1 MECQMPI
8 FKQDYKVLVRCFT
21 FNQSKYIVDAL
32 NGFTMQQ
39 TNFPFVCLIIDDA
52 STDGEQEVIKAFMDN
67 ECDMLNAEYY
77 ENEVT
82 NIILAKSK
90 SNTNCTMV
98 VYLLKKNLYGNPQ
111 KKELY
116 EIWRHA
122 CKYEAICE
130 GDDYWT
136 DERKLQKQV
145 DWMEKN
151 PNYTLCFHSAKI
163 ISEFPD
169 PGYLHCGNI
178 EDRDYSSDELLEQ
191 WIAPT
196 ASFMYKLDILNYKIK
211 NSKRILNG
219 DIFIVL
225 KSGALGK
232 IRGMKDTMSCYRIHN
247 GGVTYGKKEKLN
259 RILRYPDHFE
269 CIKENFP
276 NVASLYVK
284 SSLMNAYYNR
294 AHYQSSTKFKIKDF
308 WKSFCASPIEFA
320 KKVIKIL

>member
-1 MECQMPI
+1 MLTGFPP
-8 FKQDYKVLVRCFT
+8 KGRYKVLIKCCT
-21 FNQSKYIVDAL
+21 YNQSKYITDAL
-32 NGFTMQQ
+32 KGFVKQQ
-39 TNFPFVCLIIDDA
+39 TNFPFLAYVVDDA
-52 STDGEQEVIKAFMDN
+52 STDGEQEVIKRWINEHCNPDDVSEYDN
-67 ECDMLNAEYY
+67 EYAHVIMSKDKDNA
-77 ENEVT
+77 
-82 NIILAKSK
+82 
-90 SNTNCTMV
+90 NCTYAI
-98 VYLLKKNLYGNPQ
+98 YLLKKNLYGKPEKMTIHNF
-111 KKELY
+111 
-116 EIWRHA
+116 WREQ
-122 CKYEAICE
+122 CEYEAICE

-169 PGYLHCGNI
+169 PGYLHCENI